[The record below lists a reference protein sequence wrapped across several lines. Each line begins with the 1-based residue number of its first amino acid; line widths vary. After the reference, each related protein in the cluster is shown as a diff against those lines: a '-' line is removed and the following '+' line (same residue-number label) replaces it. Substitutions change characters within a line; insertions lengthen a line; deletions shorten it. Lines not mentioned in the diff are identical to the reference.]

1 MKDEYD
7 ENQWKKDGRTIYIDL
22 ITFYDIKKYLE
33 DKINEEKKIKGTDEN
48 LQMIEEL
55 LEEIN
60 NEVVPLA
67 DEINQKT
74 KYYTLPQ
81 EEIINQESKE
91 IAPQGNLMIQN
102 LVNNQEVLEERR
114 KQLESIHQTS
124 AQIKDMSDAIIKQ
137 LNEQGV
143 ILDDAETKIKIAED
157 NSKKAKEEIT
167 KADQF
172 SKGNRKKLF
181 CIIAI
186 IIVVFIGIV
195 AILLSLYL

>member
-1 MKDEYD
+1 
-7 ENQWKKDGRTIYIDL
+7 
-22 ITFYDIKKYLE
+22 
-33 DKINEEKKIKGTDEN
+33 
-48 LQMIEEL
+48 MIEEL

-143 ILDDAETKIKIAED
+143 ILDDAETRIKIAED

-167 KADQF
+167 KADQL

>member
-1 MKDEYD
+1 MSDEYD
-7 ENQWKKDGRTIYIDL
+7 ENQWKKDGRTIYINL
-22 ITFYDIKKYLE
+22 ITFYDIKKFLK
-33 DKINEEKKIKGTDEN
+33 DKVDEEKKIKGTDEN

-60 NEVVPLA
+60 NEILPLA

-91 IAPQGNLMIQN
+91 IAPQENLMIQN
-102 LVNNQEVLEERR
+102 LANNQEILEERR

-124 AQIKDMSDAIIKQ
+124 AKIKDMSDAIVKQ

-143 ILDDAETKIKIAED
+143 I
-157 NSKKAKEEIT
+157 
-167 KADQF
+167 
-172 SKGNRKKLF
+172 
-181 CIIAI
+181 
-186 IIVVFIGIV
+186 
-195 AILLSLYL
+195 